1 VVAVA
6 IKPMEL
12 KTVKMPPALWQEA
25 LAYADR
31 HDTSASAVV
40 REALRAWLAA
50 EHGTMPQDT

>member
-1 VVAVA
+1 MA